1 MNIKSIKSTAYRH
14 LINIPGW
21 HTNRKIVVI
30 ESDDWGS
37 IRMASKDAYN
47 DLLKRGIPVDKS
59 IYNRYDALECN
70 DDLDSLFDVLDSVRD
85 SQGNPAVLTVNTVMA
100 NPDFDKIRECDF
112 MEYHYEP
119 FIKTLERYPQHDRVY
134 DLYKKGII
142 NGLLKPQFHGREH
155 VNVCHWMKDLQLSN
169 QYTHIAFNMN
179 MFSMNY
185 SDEIKH
191 CREVYLDA
199 FSATTYNER
208 YELERVIK
216 DGMSLFRELWGF
228 SSVSSI
234 APCYI
239 WNDEIE
245 KILNAEG
252 VKIMQGTTIQNL
264 PLLTGAGYKKKYH
277 YTGQYNSLGQLY
289 VVRNC
294 FFEPSN
300 SPSINN
306 VSYCLKSIELA
317 FKYHKPA
324 IISSHRVNYMGLLE
338 PSNREKNLKEL
349 AELLTSIICFWP
361 DVEFMSTDQLGNIVL
376 K

>member
-1 MNIKSIKSTAYRH
+1 MNIKSIKSSVYRN

-21 HTNRKIVVI
+21 RTNRKIVVI

-37 IRMASKDAYN
+37 IRMASKGAYN
-47 DLLKRGIPVDKS
+47 DLLKRGIPVEKS

-70 DDLDSLFDVLDSVRD
+70 DDLDSLFEVLSSVRD
-85 SQGNPAVLTVNTVMA
+85 SQGNPAVITVNTVMA
-100 NPDFDKIRECDF
+100 NPDFDKIRDCDF

-119 FIKTLERYPQHDRVY
+119 FIKTLERYPQHDKVY
-134 DLYKKGII
+134 DLYKSGIQ
-142 NGLLKPQFHGREH
+142 NGLIKPQFHGREH
-155 VNVCHWMKDLQLSN
+155 VNIGRWMKDLQLLN
-169 QYTHIAFNMN
+169 QYAHMAFNMN

-185 SDEIKH
+185 SNEIKY

-199 FSATTYNER
+199 FGAATYKEHC
-208 YELERVIK
+208 ELKSVIK

-228 SSVSSI
+228 SSVSAI

-239 WNDEIE
+239 WDSEIE

-252 VKIMQGTTIQNL
+252 VKIIQGTTIQNL
-264 PLLTGAGYKKKYH
+264 PILTGTRYIKKYH

-306 VSYCLKSIELA
+306 VSYCLKNIELA
-317 FKYHKPA
+317 FKYGKPA
-324 IISSHRVNYMGLLE
+324 IISSHRVNYMGFID
-338 PSNREKNLKEL
+338 PSNRKKNLKEL
-349 AELLTSIICFWP
+349 AELLTSITCLWP
-361 DVEFMSTDQLGNIVL
+361 EVEFMSTDQLGNVIY